1 MRQVSVWLWAL
12 AGTLLGLGVL
22 FSPWFWSLVS
32 QIENGS
38 FTSTAN
44 GWPLLVVGLVLAA
57 ALAWRTRGRGAW
69 AGLLGLGLVPALLLA
84 SSFFIQPDICPAPTG
99 FTGSCNYFGP
109 PWYEQSD
116 FPPFVAFLFVAII
129 GALLGLVPYLARRRQ
144 AQQRQR
150 SRLTQAP

>member
-1 MRQVSVWLWAL
+1 M
-12 AGTLLGLGVL
+12 LLGLGVL

-32 QIENGS
+32 RIENA
-38 FTSTAN
+38 FITSTAN

-84 SSFFIQPDICPAPTG
+84 LSFFIQPAICSTPRG
-99 FTGSCNYFGP
+99 FGGPCTVHYFWP
-109 PWYEQSD
+109 LWYEQPD
-116 FPPFVAFLFVAII
+116 FTPFVAFLFVAIL

-144 AQQRQR
+144 AR
-150 SRLTQAP
+150 SASEAA

>member
-44 GWPLLVVGLVLAA
+44 GWPLLVVGLVLTA

-69 AGLLGLGLVPALLLA
+69 AGLLGLGLVPALALA
-84 SSFFIQPDICPAPTG
+84 PFIFFIQPAICTPLSRSTVVQCPDI
-99 FTGSCNYFGP
+99 YFGP
-109 PWYEQSD
+109 PWYEQPD
-116 FPPFVAFLFVAII
+116 FTPFVAFLFVAII
-129 GALLGLVPYLARRRQ
+129 GALLGLVSYLVRLRQ
-144 AQQRQR
+144 AR
-150 SRLTQAP
+150 SASKSA